1 MPNSSKS
8 ITLEVLVP
16 VFRHTIRNAW
26 RILLLLTRALIG
38 CGGSKFALK
47 LHFFKWHLQMI
58 AFALQKWIQG
68 MSFIYISLHVFYCSP
83 FFQKKL
89 YHVCTF
95 CSLPCGFSCALLM
108 VYLFFLTN
116 SIDGCLYVT
125 AIIWT
130 FARMSLE
137 RASILM
143 LIQQT
148 YTMEEQKLLVQTLTF
163 HSLSWNV

>member
-1 MPNSSKS
+1 M
-8 ITLEVLVP
+8 
-16 VFRHTIRNAW
+16 W
-26 RILLLLTRALIG
+26 ILL
-38 CGGSKFALK
+38 C
-47 LHFFKWHLQMI
+47 
-58 AFALQKWIQG
+58 
-68 MSFIYISLHVFYCSP
+68 P
-83 FFQKKL
+83 FDGL
-89 YHVCTF
+89 
-95 CSLPCGFSCALLM
+95 

-125 AIIWT
+125 DIIWT